1 MLDIEKYLNS
11 PEFTD
16 DQKKEIELG
25 AKEGLD
31 VSIYAKPE
39 FLAIQ
44 MFQIRIGLEKG
55 IPVKWYAREEYD
67 WFQMKEIRKGL
78 ERNLDV
84 RKYAFPSIRFD
95 VMREIRKGLEA
106 GIDLSACRNFN
117 AGVLREFRI
126 AACEKL
132 DIIKYVKQGYDEEQL
147 KEIRVALEKDI
158 DIDPYI
164 SLWQRGAF
172 IREIALGIEKHMDIA
187 SYTKDQRINWQ
198 QLREI
203 RLGLEERLDVT
214 LYQNPLYSW
223 QQMREIRL
231 GLEENLPVEEYKSF
245 MYTAKEMQKRRLHL
259 LEEREKDS
267 SEKESEQKGY
277 DDFTLITSA
286 NRMEATLMVLEK
298 GIKIDSRRLH
308 KALKENHIVAGID
321 EQLIKE
327 LETDGAGEEMLTI
340 ARGKE
345 SARGTDGW
353 YEYFFDTDIK
363 ATPKLL
369 DNGAV
374 DYRNMKWFE
383 IVHKDQPVACYHPAS
398 QGVTG
403 YRVDGE
409 ILPGK
414 KGAEQPPLRGKGFN
428 LLPDQVTY
436 VAAMDGKV
444 DLVDGRLEIT
454 SVLILQD
461 VTRASGNADFNGS
474 VYVRG
479 MIGEG
484 VEIKAKGDILVDGF
498 TESAVLEAGRNIL
511 LREGCN
517 TGGKGYIKAGNDVMG
532 KFFENTSVIA
542 GNDVKT
548 NYCMNSDITAG
559 HNVEIAGT
567 KGRITGGSVNAG
579 ECITSDEIGNAA
591 GIMTMISVGNIMDY
605 RQNRMKLEQLKKD
618 VIKELQLLKNAYDTF
633 HQKYPPE
640 IRNANPMYLKIESAI
655 SAKAKELKSID
666 ESQQKLEQ
674 EEDNLSKAKVV
685 VSGMLYQNVT
695 INIGGALFYSKPVSN
710 VTLKRKDGTIVLY
723 RGR

>member
-1 MLDIEKYLNS
+1 MDIKKYLDS
-11 PEFTD
+11 SEFTD

-25 AKEGLD
+25 AEEGLD
-31 VSIYAKPE
+31 VSLYAKPE

-44 MFQIRIGLEKG
+44 MFQIRLGLEKNL
-55 IPVKWYAREEYD
+55 PVKWYATEDYD

-84 RKYAFPSIRFD
+84 KKYAFPSIRFD
-95 VMREIRKGLEA
+95 VMREIRKGLED
-106 GIDLSACRNFN
+106 GIDLSACRNFD

-126 AACEKL
+126 AACEKI

-147 KEIRVALEKDI
+147 KEIRIALEKDI

-187 SYTKDQRINWQ
+187 SYTKDQKINWQ

-214 LYQNPLYSW
+214 IYQNPLYSW

-231 GLEENLPVEEYKSF
+231 GLEENLPVETYKSF
-245 MYTAKEMQKRRLHL
+245 MYTAKEMQKKRLQL
-259 LEEREKDS
+259 LQARDES
-267 SEKESEQKGY
+267 HTEKESEQKGY
-277 DDFTLITSA
+277 DDFTLVTSA

-298 GIKIDSRRLH
+298 GIKIDSQRLH
-308 KALKENHIVAGID
+308 RALEENRIVAGID
-321 EQLIKE
+321 ERLIKE
-327 LETDGAGEEMLTI
+327 LETEGAREEMLTI
-340 ARGKE
+340 ARGRE
-345 SARGTDGW
+345 SAKGADGW
-353 YEYFFDTDIK
+353 YEYFFDTDLK
-363 ATPKLL
+363 ATPLLL

-374 DYRNMKWFE
+374 DYQNMKWFE
-383 IVHKDQPVACYHPAS
+383 IVRKDQPVACYHPATC
-398 QGVTG
+398 GVSG

-409 ILPGK
+409 VLPGK

-428 LLPDQVTY
+428 ILPDHVTY

-454 SVLILQD
+454 GILILQD
-461 VTRASGNADFNGS
+461 VTRATGNVNFNGS

-484 VEIKAKGDILVDGF
+484 VIIKAKEDILVDGF
-498 TESAVLEAGRNIL
+498 TESAILEAGHNIL

-532 KFFENTSVIA
+532 KFFENTAVVA
-542 GNDVKT
+542 GRDLKT
-548 NYCMNSDITAG
+548 NYCMNSEVTVKR
-559 HNVEIAGT
+559 NVEIAGS
-567 KGRITGGSVNAG
+567 KGRITGGNVNAG
-579 ECITSDEIGNAA
+579 ECVISNEIGNAA
-591 GIMTMISVGNIMDY
+591 GIMTMISVGSVTEY
-605 RQNRMKLEQLKKD
+605 RQTKLKLEQLKKD
-618 VIKELQLLKNAYDTF
+618 VIKELQLLKNAYDMF

-640 IRNANPMYLKIESAI
+640 IRNANPMYLKIEGAI
-655 SAKAKELKSID
+655 SAKAKELNSID
-666 ESQQKLEQ
+666 ESQQKLEK
-674 EEDNLSKAKVV
+674 EEDIISKAKVE

-710 VTLKRKDGTIVLY
+710 VTLKRKNGTVAVY